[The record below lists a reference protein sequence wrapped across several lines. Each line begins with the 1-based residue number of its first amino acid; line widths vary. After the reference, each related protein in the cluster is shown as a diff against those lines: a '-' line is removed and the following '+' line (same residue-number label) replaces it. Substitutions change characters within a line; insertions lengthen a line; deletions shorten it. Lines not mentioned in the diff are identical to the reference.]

1 MDSTSSSPPLSAT
14 LLADLSSESGLFFD
28 KEVFEFSTAAF
39 FSAAGD
45 ATTLLVDFPDVLPA
59 KKESCENSKQIVT
72 RPDLYVCHKR
82 IRIIIY
88 KKIRFEGSKQ

>member
-1 MDSTSSSPPLSAT
+1 
-14 LLADLSSESGLFFD
+14 
-28 KEVFEFSTAAF
+28 
-39 FSAAGD
+39 
-45 ATTLLVDFPDVLPA
+45 LPA